1 MLISSSSDRGSN
13 SNNSNSRDSN
23 SNNRDNKGNNSNS
36 SGNRGNSK
44 AKAIIRVKIIALRDA
59 SIRAKFTFISS

>member
-44 AKAIIRVKIIALRDA
+44 AKTTIRVKIIALRNTN
-59 SIRAKFTFISS
+59 IGAKFIFISF